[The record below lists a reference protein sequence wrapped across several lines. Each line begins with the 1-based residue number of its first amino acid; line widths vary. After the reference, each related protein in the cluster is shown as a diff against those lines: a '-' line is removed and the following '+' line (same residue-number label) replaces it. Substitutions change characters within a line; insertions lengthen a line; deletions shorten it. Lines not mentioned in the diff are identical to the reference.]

1 MSSLTIN
8 PKWNSEINQVEN
20 GEPISGGTL
29 GNANLATRQLGEN
42 IFYLKQK
49 TENDLLTKANKA
61 DIYTKT
67 ETNTNFAK
75 KSTTLNGYG
84 ITDAYTKTQIDNLVI
99 SKTGDLGTLK
109 TTDKTTLVKSI
120 NEVYDNTKGVVDL
133 YNRNILAGAGT
144 NGWDANLVAY
154 GEITQ
159 KQIND
164 GLESIAQLASI
175 NNPRNGQRVVVKS
188 YHTPNYALLNPFK
201 GGATFVYDTTK
212 SSINNYATVINGWVR
227 QFKSELQASDG
238 GCKEGDFDNTAL
250 LNNLINVASENKC
263 EIVLDGMYKIST
275 LEKGI
280 TTTRFGDEPIYWML
294 KAKSNVSIRGRNKT
308 DGLILGGGLVA
319 SNASEANTKG
329 YCVFGD
335 GNATDIKNFTIK
347 DFTIDNNGQN
357 NLLQP
362 INSHGSQS
370 LCPNVWFQRGDT
382 INVSNVLFKDNPGH
396 QTIVLDKWVTNATVV
411 DCEFID
417 NGAGLDNNI
426 HINDHSTIYCRADN
440 YTIRDNKFTF
450 TNNKQPD
457 ISTALELHGSNGDVY
472 GNRTVGYPFALV
484 RASYDMQNSRNVRV
498 HDNTFENCVKVCEF
512 DGGAGSTLIVDIYDN
527 IALLRSKKPSN
538 GRVNAAFGHNQ
549 YNFASVGTA
558 TANYIEINLKRN
570 KVTQL
575 GTKSDWSTWNHSDN
589 LIFIGGKYNKVTTE
603 GNEFINFS
611 SGYSVDYNNNL
622 ASYSFNDKL
631 TDCGYNFDASRGAIN
646 ALIRQQNLDSAWAS
660 GQTKYIECFSTLRD
674 CKFDAIIANLADKTV
689 LDGVYK
695 ISSNTW
701 IVPSIGYSVN
711 SANTANFDY
720 SVQNVGSL
728 DIGNMSTKAFGK
740 IRLADGNYFYKKYGT
755 NKKWNMYREYYAPTA
770 PTAPRVFGDVV
781 GDTVQ
786 TTEPIAGQPL
796 IYACIASSANANT
809 GGTWK
814 AVATVAQ

>member
-1 MSSLTIN
+1 MSNLSIT
-8 PKWNSEINQVEN
+8 PQWNDEINQVEP
-20 GEPISGGTL
+20 GELISAGPN
-29 GNANLATRQLGEN
+29 GNANLATRQLAEN
-42 IFYLKQK
+42 IWYIRDIINAKTPDSNYDFSYSKLESDSKYAQK
-49 TENDLLTKANKA
+49 SNNLA
-61 DIYTKT
+61 
-67 ETNTNFAK
+67 
-75 KSTTLNGYG
+75 GYG
-84 ITDAYTKTQIDNLVI
+84 IIDAYTKNQTDDLVI

-109 TTDKTTLVKSI
+109 TTDKTQLVKSI
-120 NEVYDNTKGVVDL
+120 NEVFDNTKGIVNL
-133 YNRNILAGAGT
+133 YNKNVT
-144 NGWDANLVAY
+144 SDSWNGWTDLLIETSENVN
-154 GEITQ
+154 Q
-159 KQIND
+159 RQIND
-164 GLESIAQLASI
+164 GLDSIATMLAI
-175 NNPRNGQRVVVKS
+175 KNPRNGQRVYVKS
-188 YHTPNYALLNPFK
+188 YHAGLNK
-201 GGATFVYDTTK
+201 GGGTFVYDTTK
-212 SSINNYATVINGWVR
+212 SSINNQVTVINGWVR
-227 QFKSELQASDG
+227 QFNVLNASDG
-238 GCKEGDFDNTAL
+238 GCKEGDFDNTYL
-250 LNNLINVASENKC
+250 LNNLISVASENKC

-280 TTTRFGDEPIYWML
+280 TTTRFGDEPIYWLL

-308 DGLILGGGLVA
+308 DGLFVGGGLVA

-362 INSHGSQS
+362 INSYGSQS
-370 LCPNVWFQRGDT
+370 LCPNVWFQRGDA
-382 INVSNVLFKDNPGH
+382 ISIDNVIFKDNPGH
-396 QTIVLDKWVTNATVV
+396 QTIVLDKWVTNATIS

-440 YTIRDNKFTF
+440 YTVRDNKFTF

-472 GNRTVGYPFALV
+472 GNRTVGYPFALI

-512 DGGAGSTLIVDIYDN
+512 DGNAGSTLIVDIYDN
-527 IALLRSKKPSN
+527 IALLRSKKPSD
-538 GRVNAAFGHNQ
+538 GRVNVAFGHNQ
-549 YNFASVGTA
+549 YNFPTVDTA
-558 TANYIEINLKRN
+558 TGNYIEINLKRN

-589 LIFIGGKYNKVTTE
+589 QIFSGGKYNKVTTE

-631 TDCGYNFDASRGAIN
+631 TDCGYNFDASRGAVN
-646 ALIRQQNLDSAWAS
+646 ALIRQQNIDSAWS
-660 GQTKYIECFSTLRD
+660 NGQTKYIECFSTLRD
-674 CKFDAIIANLADKTV
+674 CKFDAIVTNLNDKTV

-701 IVPSIGYSVN
+701 IIPSIGYSVN

-720 SVQNVGSL
+720 SVSNIGSL

-755 NKKWNMYREYYAPTA
+755 DKKWNMYREYYAPTA
-770 PTAPRVFGDVV
+770 PASPRTFGDVV

-786 TTEPIAGQPL
+786 TTDPVAGQPL
-796 IYACIASSANANT
+796 TYVCVFPSADVNT
-809 GGTWK
+809 VGTWK

>member
-1 MSSLTIN
+1 MAYNDVVQSIANAVKDALTLDD
-8 PKWNSEINQVEN
+8 VVN
-20 GEPISGGTL
+20 GEPNKQVPSRL
-29 GNANLATRQLGEN
+29 GRLIYTLATINHRVDVATTQAN
-42 IFYLKQK
+42 QK
-49 TENDLLTKANKA
+49 LTELQDA
-61 DIYTKT
+61 I
-67 ETNTNFAK
+67 NTA
-75 KSTTLNGYG
+75 
-84 ITDAYTKTQIDNLVI
+84 AA
-99 SKTGDLGTLK
+99 
-109 TTDKTTLVKSI
+109 
-120 NEVYDNTKGVVDL
+120 
-133 YNRNILAGAGT
+133 AGAGA
-144 NGWDANLVAY
+144 NGWTDMVIKVSENVN
-154 GEITQ
+154 Q
-159 KQIND
+159 RQIND
-164 GLESIAQLASI
+164 GLESIAQLLSI
-175 NNPRNGQRVVVKS
+175 QNPRDGMRVYVKS
-188 YHTPNYALLNPFK
+188 YHTGQNK
-201 GGATFVYDTTK
+201 GGGTFVYDSTK
-212 SSINNYATVINGWVR
+212 SSVNNQVTVINGWVR
-227 QFKSELQASDG
+227 QFDTVLNASDG

-250 LNNLINVASENKC
+250 LNNLISVASENKC
-263 EIVLDGMYKIST
+263 EIVLDGLYKIST

-396 QTIVLDKWVTNATVV
+396 QTIVLDKWVTNSAVV

-417 NGAGLDNNI
+417 NGAGLDNNV

-440 YTIRDNKFTF
+440 YTIRDNKFIF

-472 GNRTVGYPFALV
+472 GNRTVGYPFALI
-484 RASYDMQNSRNVRV
+484 RASYDKQNSRNVRV

-512 DGGAGSTLIVDIYDN
+512 DGDAGSTLIVDIYDN
-527 IALLRSKKPSN
+527 IALMRSKKPSN
-538 GRVNAAFGHNQ
+538 GRVNVAFGHNQ
-549 YNFASVGTA
+549 YNFPTVDTTTG
-558 TANYIEINLKRN
+558 NYIEINLKRN

-646 ALIRQQNLDSAWAS
+646 ALIRQQNIDAAWAS

-674 CKFDAIIANLADKTV
+674 CKFDAIITNLSDKTV

-701 IVPSIGYSVN
+701 IIPSIGYSVN

-720 SVQNVGSL
+720 SVQNVGNL
-728 DIGNMSTKAFGK
+728 DIGNTSTKAFGK

-755 NKKWNMYREYYAPTA
+755 GKKWNMYREYYAPTA
-770 PTAPRVFGDVV
+770 PTTPRVFGDVI
-781 GDTVQ
+781 GDTVH
-786 TTEPIAGQPL
+786 TTDPIAGQPL
-796 IYACIASSANANT
+796 IYTCVASSADANT
-809 GGTWK
+809 VGTWK
-814 AVATVAQ
+814 AVATVAN